1 VAATGVTPSVEWKFA
16 RGRAVRLRPRLT
28 VTSNEAAIEAVRAG
42 FGVSRL
48 MSYQVASLVA
58 AGELRVVMEDFEMPP
73 LPIHVLHR
81 EGRHKSARVRTLV
94 DLMVERL
101 RGVNSPI

>member
-1 VAATGVTPSVEWKFA
+1 
-16 RGRAVRLRPRLT
+16 
-28 VTSNEAAIEAVRAG
+28 
-42 FGVSRL
+42 
-48 MSYQVASLVA
+48 
-58 AGELRVVMEDFEMPP
+58 MEDFEMPP

-101 RGVNSPI
+101 RGAMEI